1 MNIKFKN
8 INVYKNLLFIF
19 LEKNLLKLELFIVN

>member
-1 MNIKFKN
+1 MNIKFKI
-8 INVYKNLLFIF
+8 INVYKNLIFIF

>member
-19 LEKNLLKLELFIVN
+19 LEKNLLKLELFIVI